1 MAVASSGLF
10 LASNVGMV
18 SGISIAAAILQ
29 STLRKQLRISLEGL
43 DGRDERIMLISSIRG
58 FTPWSG
64 SRTHFGFV
72 YKGASL
78 MMRNQV
84 GSLELISIAAIGRL

>member
-18 SGISIAAAILQ
+18 SGVSIAAAILQ

-43 DGRDERIMLISSIRG
+43 DGRDE
-58 FTPWSG
+58 
-64 SRTHFGFV
+64 V
-72 YKGASL
+72 
-78 MMRNQV
+78 
-84 GSLELISIAAIGRL
+84 